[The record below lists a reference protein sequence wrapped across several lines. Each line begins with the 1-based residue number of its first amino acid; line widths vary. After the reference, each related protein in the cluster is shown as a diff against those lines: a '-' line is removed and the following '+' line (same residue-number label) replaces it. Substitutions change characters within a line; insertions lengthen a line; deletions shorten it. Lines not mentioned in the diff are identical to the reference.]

1 MIKQFLYIFSKLV
14 ELLYPIYCYGCRY
27 EWVGEKGLCVSCEH
41 SLQPVVSTIC
51 QLTERKKM
59 PVFAAYAYRG
69 ALCDIIRAKKRSD
82 ICAASVLGNMIDE
95 VLHELSGQIDC
106 FVSVPLH
113 PSRQAERGFNQA
125 EVMAKLLSERWNIP
139 CEPVIIRKKNTVY
152 QASVS
157 AINRQKNVEDAFEW
171 VDDQAKK
178 RLFGKRVCIV
188 DDLFT
193 TGATVRSL
201 GRLILQA
208 SPTSIMVMVAARA
221 IDL

>member
-1 MIKQFLYIFSKLV
+1 MIKQISYVFRKLI

-27 EWVGEKGLCVSCEH
+27 EWVGEKGLCVACEQ
-41 SLQPVVSTIC
+41 SLQPVVSTTC
-51 QLTERKKM
+51 QLTETKKIS
-59 PVFAAYAYRG
+59 VFAAYAYRG

-82 ICAASVLGNMIDE
+82 ACSAAVLGNMIDE

-106 FVSVPLH
+106 FVFVPLH

-125 EVMAKLLSERWNIP
+125 HVIAKLLSERWNIP
-139 CEPVIIRKKNTVY
+139 CEDLIIRKKNTVY

-171 VDDQAKK
+171 VNDEVKK
-178 RLFGKRVCIV
+178 RLFRKRVCIL

-193 TGATVRSL
+193 TGSTVRSL
-201 GRLILQA
+201 GRLIMQA
-208 SPTSIMVMVAARA
+208 SPASIMVMVAARA